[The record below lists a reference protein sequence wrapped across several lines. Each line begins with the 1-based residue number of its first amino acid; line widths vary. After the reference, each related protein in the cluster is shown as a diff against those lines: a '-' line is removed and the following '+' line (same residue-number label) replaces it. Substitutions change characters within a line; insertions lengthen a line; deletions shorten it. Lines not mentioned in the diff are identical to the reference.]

1 VDIGSSG
8 PYGVYHSAFDDFEY
22 FRKFTD
28 PTFAYEQE
36 MARVYG
42 LEMLRLAGAD
52 VLPFDYAQY
61 GKEIEAYLKAA
72 QAKAQTRFGQDA
84 LDFSPAFAAAARLQ
98 AAGTAIHK
106 VQKNAQPR
114 EAELNQVLVGAERAF
129 LLPRGLPNRPWYR
142 HAIYAPGVYTG
153 YAAVVIPGV
162 NEALDAGDRQRAR
175 QELMELTS
183 AVNLAAKMLQNF
195 R

>member
-1 VDIGSSG
+1 
-8 PYGVYHSAFDDFEY
+8 
-22 FRKFTD
+22 
-28 PTFAYEQE
+28 
-36 MARVYG
+36 
-42 LEMLRLAGAD
+42 
-52 VLPFDYAQY
+52 
-61 GKEIEAYLKAA
+61 
-72 QAKAQTRFGQDA
+72 
-84 LDFSPAFAAAARLQ
+84 
-98 AAGTAIHK
+98 
-106 VQKNAQPR
+106 VQKNAQNR
-114 EAELNQVLVGAERAF
+114 EAELNQVLLGVERAF

-175 QELMELTS
+175 QELIELAD